1 MLRRPKLHSRPWLL
15 LGMIVLLRGVSVAE
29 THFLEAESFHPS
41 GDGWKAVSTPEIRKA
56 SRATTLWGADGPV
69 DAVATKMVTIQQAGK
84 FRIWVRWMQVAAWR
98 GPFRVSVSVSGHEV
112 SAKDFDLEVQTGVAD
127 WDFAWQSF
135 DSELPAG
142 DVQLTLTKHEQ
153 KNCVGYVRQ
162 VDCLLLTNDLELK
175 PDNISFGPQTFLRV
189 TLGNGFERPVYLHLF
204 ADHYRDPWYGHHS
217 IGNAGLRNEMT
228 IPADEMLNNGEQS
241 PWNNISHLVYQDSG
255 VALDVSLRHSY
266 HEKAPRLLA
275 KLEFG
280 RPRTSKVDAIEVI
293 KTFDIEARPNGAV
306 VIVPPN
312 LNSPAHIVNL
322 KRDRDFANE
331 TGRLADAFV
340 WPKIGKRS
348 SRIPFLVSA
357 SIGGYELPVEA
368 AVEAREQRTLENF
381 GFNEDYKRTLQGL
394 WMMKNNSYCSP
405 DVDGMRDRV
414 KVSSQA
420 TRIESVHRGLI
431 TFRQTTAS
439 EIETSLP
446 LDANDWV
453 KIYYN

>member
-1 MLRRPKLHSRPWLL
+1 
-15 LGMIVLLRGVSVAE
+15 
-29 THFLEAESFHPS
+29 
-41 GDGWKAVSTPEIRKA
+41 
-56 SRATTLWGADGPV
+56 
-69 DAVATKMVTIQQAGK
+69 
-84 FRIWVRWMQVAAWR
+84 MQVAAWR

-175 PDNISFGPQTFLRV
+175 PDHISFGPQTFLRV

-217 IGNAGLRNEMT
+217 IGNAGLRNEMI

-368 AVEAREQRTLENF
+368 AVEAREQRTLDNF
-381 GFNEDYKRTLQGL
+381 GFNGDYKRTLQGL